1 MQFSAQSSVE
11 GPSLPQTRNASLFAM
26 RLLLAPLFVL
36 LTLLA
41 GLSAAPAARADDCS
55 VAQPHPLMP
64 AEIALINGHAAVA
77 ESIYRQGIAQK
88 PKDSELAAGLTR
100 TLLAEQKVDDAATTV
115 KAALATDPLS
125 PPLLTALAEVQ
136 YRQGLPWEEEK
147 TLNLAQA
154 EGVCYPRLHLVLS
167 NYFRFNSYF
176 ARAAREIQLAHRL
189 DPYDPAIQR
198 AWVAALPPEQRID
211 ELKKYLEA
219 KDTDVEA
226 LRRARHELAVLQN
239 RQEAN
244 SCHLAS
250 AVTATDIDLE
260 GIMFNAELVR
270 AWGLDVYFNGH
281 RARLQVDTGAGGLY
295 VSREVA
301 EHAGLKQI
309 ARSEAS
315 GVGDNG
321 AQSGYTAYA
330 DSIKIGGLEFKN
342 CLVDVSDRKDVVG
355 SDGLIGMNVFE
366 NFVVT
371 LDFHWRKLR
380 LGPLPPYPGG
390 AVAPTELETAGSS
403 SDSAAGAPHDRYVAP
418 EMKSWMS
425 IYRSGHF
432 LIIPGA
438 LNNKQMDLFVID
450 SGAQLTNLSPQ
461 AAGAVSKVRS
471 DDTMTIR
478 GVSGT
483 VKKVY
488 RARDVAVRFG
498 NLEQKMDGAVVFDTS
513 NLSRNVGTEISGL
526 LGMDTLHFLVVS
538 IDYRDGLMNFEYSEN
553 RGYQHIR

>member
-1 MQFSAQSSVE
+1 
-11 GPSLPQTRNASLFAM
+11 M
-26 RLLLAPLFVL
+26 RAE
-36 LTLLA
+36 
-41 GLSAAPAARADDCS
+41 DCS
-55 VAQPHPLMP
+55 VAQPHPLTP
-64 AEIALINGHAAVA
+64 AEIALINGNTVEA
-77 ESIYRQGIAQK
+77 ESIYRQEIAK
-88 PKDSELAAGLTR
+88 NPKDPELTAGLTR

-115 KAALATDPLS
+115 KAALVPDPQS
-125 PPLLTALAEVQ
+125 PALLTALAEVQ

-154 EGVCYPRLHLVLS
+154 NGVCYPRLHLALS
-167 NYFRFNSYF
+167 DYFRFNSYY
-176 ARAAREIQLAHRL
+176 ARAGREIQLAHQL
-189 DPYDPAIQR
+189 DPYDPAIR
-198 AWVAALPPEQRID
+198 RTWADTLPPEQRID
-211 ELKKYLEA
+211 ELKKYLSA

-226 LRRARHELAVLQN
+226 LRRARYELAVLQN
-239 RQEAN
+239 RQEDSAN

-315 GVGDNG
+315 GIGDNG

-330 DSIKIGGLEFKN
+330 GSIKIGGLEFKN

-371 LDFHWRKLR
+371 LDFPWRKLR
-380 LGPLPPYPGG
+380 LGPLPPYPGT
-390 AVAPTELETAGSS
+390 AAAPTELETTGSS

-538 IDYRDGLMNFEYSEN
+538 IDYRDGLMNFEYSED
-553 RGYQHIR
+553 RGFQHIR